1 MNLKKIGFW
10 LGMIC
15 CVVFLGNTVAG
26 WVKNNQDDKKDDA
39 AGSATAVVQVVEA

>member
-26 WVKNNQDDKKDDA
+26 WVKNNQDDKTDDNTEA
-39 AGSATAVVQVVEA
+39 AVVQVVNA